1 MCCGT
6 SDIGMTCL
14 PLSMMNTCM
23 DEKSIYFSII
33 CCRSWLAV
41 NVLWHK
47 WHWNDLSSTLHDDHL
62 CTWKTQIFFKYL
74 LQKLTCSKC
83 VVAQV
88 TLEWLVFHSLWWT
101 LLCMKN
107 PNIFQ
112 VLVAKLVA
120 LLNNTV
126 MLPTTFCCH
135 YSKLIIH
142 RTFQF
147 PGIINFITTRCQQ
160 LFAKHLLLNITL
172 FYALLHSFF
181 QIFTIK
187 TPQKPDQY
195 RTRAWVRSGSGPVRS
210 GSGIF
215 QSGPVRFRCNTS
227 LHWTMTT
234 SWLRH
239 QFWVA

>member
-6 SDIGMTCL
+6 SDNGMTCL

-62 CTWKTQIFFKYL
+62 C
-74 LQKLTCSKC
+74 
-83 VVAQV
+83 AG
-88 TLEWLVFHSLWWT
+88 
-101 LLCMKN
+101 KN

-112 VLVAKLVA
+112 VLVKLTCSKWVVA
-120 LLNNTV
+120 QVTFEWLVFHFPWWTLVCMKNPNI
-126 MLPTTFCCH
+126 LPNPTSFCCH

-160 LFAKHLLLNITL
+160 LFAKNIAQYNPVLCTSAWFYML
-172 FYALLHSFF
+172 FE
-181 QIFTIK
+181 IFIMK
-187 TPQKPDQY
+187 IL
-195 RTRAWVRSGSGPVRS
+195 S
-210 GSGIF
+210 
-215 QSGPVRFRCNTS
+215 N
-227 LHWTMTT
+227 
-234 SWLRH
+234 SW
-239 QFWVA
+239 Q